1 MITKNQVN
9 TSASI
14 KNEVSISEVSIKEI
28 RVTVQVELK
37 ESVKEGDL
45 NNDDVG
51 FERSVDIVLH
61 DILPSQIAD
70 AAMDIYAGGVGV
82 SMPEQFMFTIVNS
95 DDTNITYDANHDHD
109 SYSLTHKGHLA

>member
-1 MITKNQVN
+1 MITINQPN
-9 TSASI
+9 TSTST
-14 KNEVSISEVSIKEI
+14 KNKATILELPIKEI

-45 NNDDVG
+45 NKDDVG
-51 FERSVDIVLH
+51 FENSVDIVLH

-82 SMPEQFMFTIVNS
+82 SMPEQFMLTIVNS
-95 DDTNITYDANHDHD
+95 DDTNITYDASHDHD
-109 SYSLTHKGHLA
+109 PYSLAHKGHLA